1 MIEILTILVEHPFT
15 FGFLV
20 LCLLGFA
27 HMTYQFILRL
37 FGRNGLDENDDKRP
51 DFGAS
56 DEPLEA
62 SNVPNPDVPPDGIME
77 AEEDIPC
84 DGDEREEEEKE
95 EEQEYEYNPDWNK
108 VWIHSDWNTSNPYG
122 KQQRKGKTDNGR

>member
-20 LCLLGFA
+20 LCLLGFV

-37 FGRNGLDENDDKRP
+37 FGRNGLDENNDKRP

-56 DEPLEA
+56 DEPLET

-77 AEEDIPC
+77 AEGDIPC
-84 DGDEREEEEKE
+84 DGDEMEYEEKE
-95 EEQEYEYNPDWNK
+95 EQKYEYNPDWKK
-108 VWIHSDWNTSNPYG
+108 VWIHSDWYNSNPYW
-122 KQQRKGKTDNGR
+122 KTTEERKD

>member
-20 LCLLGFA
+20 LCLLGFV

-56 DEPLEA
+56 DEPLET

-77 AEEDIPC
+77 AAGDIPC
-84 DGDEREEEEKE
+84 DDDEREDEEK
-95 EEQEYEYNPDWNK
+95 EEQEYEYNPDWKK
-108 VWIHSDWNTSNPYG
+108 VWIHSDWYTSNPYW
-122 KQQRKGKTDNGR
+122 KTTEERKN